1 MIDEFQDT
9 NQIQY
14 ELIKLLLN
22 EKNNLCVV
30 GDDDQSI
37 YGFRGSNVNLILDFE
52 KDFKNTKVVRLLQIT
67 AHQ

>member
-9 NQIQY
+9 NQVQY
-14 ELIKLLLN
+14 EFIKLLLN
-22 EKNNLCVV
+22 DRNNICVV

-52 KDFKNTKVVRLLQIT
+52 KTLRIRRSCGYSKITDLL
-67 AHQ
+67 